1 MSGARWFSA
10 EGSGLKKY
18 GRSEIFF
25 LLGVE
30 ICFLKPNVGSIHNK
44 FVVIREKH
52 YMTVEAHK
60 ETIEFQAEV
69 SQVLNLVIRSLY
81 SNKEIF
87 LRELISNAS
96 DAAEKLRFEALAD
109 DALYEGDP
117 ELKIRVWVDKDAGT
131 LTVSDNG
138 IGMSRQEVMDTIG
151 TIASSGTKKFLENL
165 SGDETSDSQLIGQFG
180 VGFYSAF
187 IVADRVTLTT
197 RRAGMEPEHGV
208 RWESDGEGSYSIET
222 VEKEGRG
229 TEVTLHLRED
239 DNEFLDS
246 WRLRQIISK
255 FSDHLAIPIEMP
267 KEDTGAEEEDKEK
280 DKDREIEWE
289 QVNKGIALWMRNKS
303 EITDEEYKDFYKSI
317 AHDFEDPL
325 AWSHNRVEGTNE
337 YTSLLYVPSRA
348 PFDLWDREQKH
359 GVKLYVRRVFI
370 MDEVD
375 KLMPHYLRFVK
386 GVVDSDDLPLNVS
399 RELLQHNRKIDTIRS
414 ANVKRILGLLE
425 NMAKNDPEKYQKF
438 WDEFGKVLKEGP
450 AEDFANKERIVGLF
464 RFASTK
470 SEGDEETVSLDEYIG
485 RMAEK
490 QEKIYYITA
499 DSLAAAR
506 NSPHLEIFKKKDIE
520 VLLMTDRVDE
530 WLMSHLTEYK
540 EKTFQSVTKGQLDLG
555 ELEAE
560 EDKEE
565 QKKAE
570 KAHKKL
576 LKGIK
581 KALGEKV
588 KEVRVSSRLVDS
600 PACLVVDDYDM
611 SQNLARVLKQLGQ
624 DAPMPTPIMEL
635 NVEHPLVERL
645 EKENDKDR
653 YSELANLL
661 YDQALLAEGGQ
672 LEDPAG
678 FVHRLNRLMLDMS
691 DSK

>member
-1 MSGARWFSA
+1 
-10 EGSGLKKY
+10 
-18 GRSEIFF
+18 
-25 LLGVE
+25 
-30 ICFLKPNVGSIHNK
+30 
-44 FVVIREKH
+44 
-52 YMTVEAHK
+52 MTIDAHK
-60 ETIEFQAEV
+60 ETMEFQAEV

-96 DAAEKLRFEALAD
+96 DAAEKLRFEALSD

-117 ELKIRVWVDKDAGT
+117 DLKIRVWADQDAGT

-138 IGMSRQEVMDTIG
+138 IGMNRQEVMETIG

-165 SGDETSDSQLIGQFG
+165 SGDETTDSQLIGQFG

-187 IVADRVTLTT
+187 IVADKVTLTT

-208 RWESDGEGSYSIET
+208 RWESTGEGSYSIET
-222 VEKEGRG
+222 VEKPGRG
-229 TEVTLHLRED
+229 TEITLHLRED
-239 DNEFLDS
+239 EKEFLDN
-246 WRLRQIISK
+246 WRLRQIINK

-267 KEDTGAEEEDKEK
+267 KEAPPAEEEDEK
-280 DKDREIEWE
+280 KDQPGEIEWE
-289 QVNKGIALWMRNKS
+289 QVNKGIALWMRSKS
-303 EITDEEYKDFYKSI
+303 EITDDEYKDFYKSI
-317 AHDFEDPL
+317 SHDFEDPL
-325 AWSHNRVEGTNE
+325 DWVHNRVEGTSE
-337 YTSLLYVPSRA
+337 YTSLLFIPSRA
-348 PFDLWDREQKH
+348 PFDLWDSEQKH
-359 GVKLYVRRVFI
+359 GIKLYVRRVFI
-370 MDEVD
+370 MDEAD

-425 NMAKNDPEKYQKF
+425 KMAKNDGEKYQKF

-450 AEDFANKERIVGLF
+450 AEDFANKERLAGLF

-470 SEGDEETVSLDEYIG
+470 SEGDAQVVSLDDYLE

-499 DSLAAAR
+499 DSLIAAR
-506 NSPHLEIFKKKDIE
+506 NSPHLEIFKKKGIE
-520 VLLMTDRVDE
+520 VLLLTDRVDE

-540 EKTFQSVTKGQLDLG
+540 EKSLQSVTKGQLDLG
-555 ELEAE
+555 ELEGE
-560 EDKEE
+560 EDKE
-565 QKKAE
+565 QQE
-570 KAHKKL
+570 KAQEEHKTL
-576 LKGIK
+576 LEGIK
-581 KALGEKV
+581 EALGEKV

-635 NVEHPLVERL
+635 NVEHPLVARL
-645 EKENDKDR
+645 EQEKDQTR
-653 YSELANLL
+653 YGELTQLL

-691 DSK
+691 HDK